1 MTQERSA
8 ERGKAAVE
16 LDRHVRAI
24 FSALPDGIV
33 LVDDQGTIVYVNSR
47 LEQLTGYGRDELI
60 GARIE
65 FLVPESPRRTHV
77 VRRTEF
83 LRRRRLRPMGAG
95 LNIHL
100 RRADGSELPVDI
112 QLSPTELEGE
122 TLTVASVRDITDRRA
137 AEDALKDSEAR
148 LKTAQ
153 QDVATLSRSLLP
165 RLPKPP
171 GITVYGSYL
180 PAVTEAQIG
189 GDWYDLVPLESRR
202 VGLVVGDVAG
212 HGVRAAAVM
221 GQLRTGLRAY
231 MREGH
236 GPADALQRTDTL
248 TVDMLPSLMTTVW
261 CGVLDI
267 ASGRLSYASGGHPPP
282 AVITPSGDLRF
293 LDHGQN
299 PPLGVRWAGP
309 FSQGEA
315 RLASGSTLVCYTDGL
330 IERPGEPL
338 DHGLERLAEALGQ
351 SFVGLEE
358 LAERLLEL
366 PVDDHVDDVAV
377 LAVSRDAPTSDE
389 IKFRSEVV
397 AEPEALAEMRG
408 RFYAWLGEE
417 GIPHSVAAD
426 AVLAASEAVANAVE
440 HAYLNTDGIVVVSAS
455 IVEDE
460 LRVRVDDTGSWRPF
474 PHDGSAGRGR
484 GFAIMEGLMDDI
496 DVHSSTTGTHVQLS
510 RRLEGLDS

>member
-1 MTQERSA
+1 
-8 ERGKAAVE
+8 
-16 LDRHVRAI
+16 
-24 FSALPDGIV
+24 
-33 LVDDQGTIVYVNSR
+33 
-47 LEQLTGYGRDELI
+47 
-60 GARIE
+60 
-65 FLVPESPRRTHV
+65 
-77 VRRTEF
+77 
-83 LRRRRLRPMGAG
+83 
-95 LNIHL
+95 
-100 RRADGSELPVDI
+100 
-112 QLSPTELEGE
+112 
-122 TLTVASVRDITDRRA
+122 
-137 AEDALKDSEAR
+137 
-148 LKTAQ
+148 
-153 QDVATLSRSLLP
+153 
-165 RLPKPP
+165 
-171 GITVYGSYL
+171 
-180 PAVTEAQIG
+180 
-189 GDWYDLVPLESRR
+189 
-202 VGLVVGDVAG
+202 
-212 HGVRAAAVM
+212 
-221 GQLRTGLRAY
+221 
-231 MREGH
+231 
-236 GPADALQRTDTL
+236 
-248 TVDMLPSLMTTVW
+248 
-261 CGVLDI
+261 
-267 ASGRLSYASGGHPPP
+267 
-282 AVITPSGDLRF
+282 
-293 LDHGQN
+293 
-299 PPLGVRWAGP
+299 
-309 FSQGEA
+309 
-315 RLASGSTLVCYTDGL
+315 
-330 IERPGEPL
+330 
-338 DHGLERLAEALGQ
+338 LGQ